1 MANVGYVA
9 LLLALVLS
17 IYAAIAALVGA
28 RRQMPASVMSA
39 RNAALA
45 VTGLLTLAVIILE
58 YLLISNDFRT
68 LYVAEVT
75 NRAMPIF
82 FKMTALWGSQAGS
95 LLFWSWLMSLF
106 SGAVLLRKWG
116 NMRTLM
122 PYVIVVTQITLAF
135 FIGLISGVWTLLAG
149 PLGALGTVLP
159 ARLGGPGLIS
169 TAELLADM
177 VTINPFHQ
185 LGFTPADG
193 NGLNPLLRHWGMII
207 HPPMLYLGFVG
218 FVIPYAFAIAAL
230 ATRQTGDLWIRTTR
244 RWTLVAWLFL
254 SMGLLLGAWWAYG
267 VLGWGGYWAWDPV
280 ENAALMPW
288 LTGTAFLH
296 SVMIQEKRGM
306 FKVWNMVLII
316 LTYSLVIFGTF
327 LTRSGVISSVHTFAQ
342 SGIGPLFL
350 GFIGIMFIASVV
362 LLFDRL
368 DCLKSENELDSMLS
382 REAIFLLQNLL
393 FLSIF
398 FVTFWGT
405 IFPVVSELVAGQK
418 SIVGPPFFNQV
429 NGPLFA
435 ALVVLMGV
443 APLMPWRRASRRKLA
458 RMLLWPTVAGLAVT
472 AILFALGIRKF
483 AILPGTEARV
493 LPVSLFYG
501 IATFTAVIT
510 LLEFW
515 RGTRARHRSTGE
527 SYPRALGSLFSR
539 NRRRYGGYLIHIGVI
554 MMALGVI
561 GSQFFQVETQRNLA
575 VGESLTITSPLTGEF
590 SLTYKGLESLSAP
603 EDVNRTGATLAI
615 SRDGREIGELNPTH
629 DFFIPQQQP
638 MTIPAMRYSL
648 IEDLYVIVA
657 GWEDGGATAT
667 FKAYVNPLINWLWI
681 GGLVFIL
688 GTAVAAWPDPA
699 EDRRHALAGAPRRVV
714 PA

>member
-17 IYAAIAALVGA
+17 LYAAVAALVGA
-28 RRQMPASVMSA
+28 RRRVPELVMSA

-45 VTGLLTLAVIILE
+45 VTGLLTLAVVTLE
-58 YLLISNDFRT
+58 YLLISGDFRT

-75 NRAMPIF
+75 NRAMPLF

-116 NMRTLM
+116 KMRTLM
-122 PYVIVVTQITLAF
+122 PYVIVVTQFTLAF
-135 FIGLISGVWTLLAG
+135 FVSLIAGIWTLLEA
-149 PLGALGTVLP
+149 PLATLGFANGA
-159 ARLGGPGLIS
+159 A
-169 TAELLADM
+169 LLADM
-177 VTINPFHQ
+177 ITINPFHQ

-207 HPPMLYLGFVG
+207 HPPMLYLGFVS

-230 ATRQTGDLWIRTTR
+230 ATRQTGDLWIRATR
-244 RWTLVAWLFL
+244 RWTLIAWLFL
-254 SMGLLLGAWWAYG
+254 SLGLLLGAWWAYG

-288 LTGTAFLH
+288 LVGTAFLH

-350 GFIGIMFIASVV
+350 GFIGVMFIASVV
-362 LLFDRL
+362 LLFERL
-368 DCLKSENELDSMLS
+368 DSLKSENELDSMFS

-393 FLSIF
+393 FLAIL

-405 IFPVVSELVAGQK
+405 IFPVVSELVARQK
-418 SIVGPPFFNQV
+418 AIVGPPFFNQV

-435 ALVVLMGV
+435 SLVVLMGI
-443 APLMPWRRASRRKLA
+443 APLMPWRRASRQKLA
-458 RMLLWPTVAGLAVT
+458 RMLLWPTVVGLAVT
-472 AILFALGIRKF
+472 VVLFAIGVRNIAVF
-483 AILPGTEARV
+483 PGTQVRV

-501 IATFTAVIT
+501 IAAFAAVIT

-515 RGTRARHRSTGE
+515 RGMRARHRSTGA
-527 SYPRALGSLFSR
+527 SYPRALWTLFGR

-554 MMALGVI
+554 MMAVGVI
-561 GSQFFQVETQRNLA
+561 GTQFFQVETQRNLS
-575 VGESLTITSPLTGEF
+575 VGEFLTITSPLTGEYR
-590 SLTYKGLESLSAP
+590 LTYEGLQSLPAP
-603 EDVNRTGATLAI
+603 DDVSRMGATLAVNR
-615 SRDGREIGELNPTH
+615 SGREIGELHPTH

-638 MTIPAMRYSL
+638 MTIPAMRYSP

-667 FKAYVNPLINWLWI
+667 FKAYVNPLVNWLWI
-681 GGLVFIL
+681 GGFVFII

-699 EDRRHALAGAPRRVV
+699 EDRRLALASTSGRVV

>member
-9 LLLALVLS
+9 LLLALILAL
-17 IYAAIAALVGA
+17 YAAVAAWVGA
-28 RRQMPASVMSA
+28 RRRTPELVMSA

-45 VTGLLTLAVIILE
+45 VVVLLTLAVVVLE
-58 YLLISNDFRT
+58 YLLVKGDFRT

-75 NRAMPIF
+75 NRAMPVF

-106 SGAVLLRKWG
+106 GAAVLLRKWG
-116 NMRTLM
+116 KMRTLM
-122 PYVIVVTQITLAF
+122 PYVISVVQVTLVF
-135 FIGLISGVWTLLAG
+135 FISLVAGLWALLAV
-149 PLGALGTVLP
+149 PLEGVGLTGA
-159 ARLGGPGLIS
+159 AQ
-169 TAELLADM
+169 LLADM
-177 VTINPFHQ
+177 VNINPFHQ

-207 HPPMLYLGFVG
+207 HPPMLYLGFVS
-218 FVIPYAFAIAAL
+218 FVIPYAFAIGAL
-230 ATRQTGDLWIRTTR
+230 VTRQTGDLWIRTTR

-306 FKVWNMVLII
+306 FKVWNMVLIMM
-316 LTYSLVIFGTF
+316 TYCLVIFGTF
-327 LTRSGVISSVHTFAQ
+327 LTRSVVISSVHTFAQ

-350 GFIGIMFIASVV
+350 AFISGAFIFSVV
-362 LLFDRL
+362 LLFERL
-368 DCLKSENELDSMLS
+368 DSLKGENQLDSMLS
-382 REAIFLLQNLL
+382 RESIFLLQNLL
-393 FLSIF
+393 FLAIL

-418 SIVGPPFFNQV
+418 AIVGPPFFNQV

-443 APLMPWRRASRRKLA
+443 APLMPWRRASRQRLA
-458 RMLLWPTVAGLAVT
+458 RLILWPVIVGLVVT
-472 AILFALGIRKF
+472 IGLFALGVRDL
-483 AILPGTEARV
+483 AIVPGTELHV
-493 LPVSLFYG
+493 LPVTLFYG
-501 IATFTAVIT
+501 FAAFTATVT

-515 RGTRARHRSTGE
+515 RGMGARHRSAGE
-527 SYPRALGSLFSR
+527 GYGRALWTLLGR
-539 NRRRYGGYLIHIGVI
+539 NRRRYGGYLIHLGVL
-554 MMALGVI
+554 MMALGVV
-561 GSQFFQVETQRNLA
+561 GTNFFQSETQRNLG
-575 VGESLTITSPLTGEF
+575 VGESFTISSPLTGDYV
-590 SLTYKGLESLSAP
+590 LTYEGLRSLPAP
-603 EDVNRTGATLAI
+603 DDVRRTGATLSV
-615 SRDGREIGELNPTH
+615 SRGGRELGELHPTH

-648 IEDLYVIVA
+648 IEDVYVIVA

-667 FKAYVNPLINWLWI
+667 FKAYVNPLVNWLWL
-681 GGLVFIL
+681 GGLVFVL
-688 GTAVAAWPDPA
+688 GTLVAAWPDPA
-699 EDRRHALAGAPRRVV
+699 EDRRLSLASTARGAL
-714 PA
+714 PAS

>member
-1 MANVGYVA
+1 MANVGYGA
-9 LLLALVLS
+9 LLLALVLAL
-17 IYAAIAALVGA
+17 YAAVVALVGA
-28 RRQMPASVMSA
+28 RRRAPELVMSA
-39 RNAALA
+39 RNAALT
-45 VTGLLTLAVIILE
+45 VTGLLTLAVVVLE
-58 YLLISNDFRT
+58 YLLISSDFRT

-75 NRAMPIF
+75 NRAMPLF

-95 LLFWSWLMSLF
+95 LLFWSWLMSIF

-116 NMRTLM
+116 KMRTLM
-122 PYVIVVTQITLAF
+122 PYVIAVTQITLVF
-135 FIGLISGVWTLLAG
+135 FISLVSGVWTLLAA
-149 PLGALGTVLP
+149 PLGALGLTGS
-159 ARLGGPGLIS
+159 AQ
-169 TAELLADM
+169 LLADM
-177 VTINPFHQ
+177 VNINPFHQ

-207 HPPMLYLGFVG
+207 HPPMLYLGFVS

-316 LTYSLVIFGTF
+316 MTYSLVIFGTF

-350 GFIGIMFIASVV
+350 AFIGAMFISSVL

-368 DCLKSENELDSMLS
+368 DTLKSENELDSMFS

-393 FLSIF
+393 FLAIF

-405 IFPVVSELVAGQK
+405 IFPVVSELVAKQK
-418 SIVGPPFFNQV
+418 AIVGPPFFNQV
-429 NGPLFA
+429 NGPLLA
-435 ALVVLMGV
+435 ALVVLMGI
-443 APLMPWRRASRRKLA
+443 APLMPWRRASRQKLA
-458 RMLLWPTVAGLAVT
+458 RLLLWPVVVGLVVAGG
-472 AILFALGIRKF
+472 LFALGLRDL
-483 AILPGTEARV
+483 AIFPGTEARV

-501 IATFTAVIT
+501 IAAFTAAVT

-515 RGTRARHRSTGE
+515 RGMRARHRSAGE
-527 SYPRALGSLFSR
+527 GYLSALRTLMGR
-539 NRRRYGGYLIHIGVI
+539 NRRRYGGYLIHFGVI

-561 GSQFFQVETQRNLA
+561 GTNFFQVETQRNLA
-575 VGESLTITSPLTGEF
+575 VGESFSITSPFTGEYT
-590 SLTYKGLESLSAP
+590 LTYKGLRTLPAP
-603 EDVNRTGATLAI
+603 GDVSRTGATLTV
-615 SRDGREIGELNPTH
+615 SRNGREIAVLHPTH

-638 MTIPAMRYSL
+638 MTIPSMRNSL

-657 GWEDGGATAT
+657 GWEEGGATAT
-667 FKAYVNPLINWLWI
+667 FKAFVNPLVNWLWL

-688 GTAVAAWPDPA
+688 GTAVAAWPDAA
-699 EDRRHALAGAPRRVV
+699 EDRRLALASAPRRAV

>member
-17 IYAAIAALVGA
+17 IYAAVAALVGA
-28 RRQMPASVMSA
+28 RRQAPELVMSA

-45 VTGLLTLAVIILE
+45 VTGLLTLAVVILE
-58 YLLISNDFRT
+58 VLLISGDFRT
-68 LYVAEVT
+68 LYVAEVS
-75 NRAMPIF
+75 NRAMPVF

-116 NMRTLM
+116 KMRTLM
-122 PYVIVVTQITLAF
+122 PYVVVVTQITLAF
-135 FIGLISGVWTLLAG
+135 FVALISGFWTLLAG
-149 PLGALGTVLP
+149 PLGALGATG
-159 ARLGGPGLIS
+159 A
-169 TAELLADM
+169 AELLGDM

-207 HPPMLYLGFVG
+207 HPPMLYLGFVS
-218 FVIPYAFAIAAL
+218 FVIPYAFAIGAL
-230 ATRQTGDLWIRTTR
+230 ATRQTGDLWIRATR

-288 LTGTAFLH
+288 LAGTAFLH

-306 FKVWNMVLII
+306 FKVWNMVLIM

-350 GFIGIMFIASVV
+350 GFIGIMFISSVV
-362 LLFDRL
+362 LLFERL
-368 DCLKSENELDSMLS
+368 DSLKSENELDSMFS

-393 FLSIF
+393 FLAIL

-418 SIVGPPFFNQV
+418 AIVGPPFFNQV

-443 APLMPWRRASRRKLA
+443 APLMPWRRASRQKLG
-458 RMLLWPTVAGLAVT
+458 RMLLWPVVVGLAVT
-472 AILFALGIRKF
+472 VLLFALGVRDI
-483 AILPGTEARV
+483 AILPGTEVRV

-501 IATFTAVIT
+501 IAAFTAFIT
-510 LLEFW
+510 LSEFW
-515 RGTRARHRSTGE
+515 RATRARHRSTGE
-527 SYPRALGSLFSR
+527 GYVRALWTLVGR

-554 MMALGVI
+554 MIALGVI
-561 GSQFFQVETQRNLA
+561 GTQFFQVETQRNLA
-575 VGESLTITSPLTGEF
+575 VGESLTITSPLTGEY
-590 SLTYKGLESLSAP
+590 SLTYQGLNSLPAP
-603 EDVNRTGATLAI
+603 EDVNRTGATLAV
-615 SRDGREIGELNPTH
+615 SRGGREIGELHPTH

-638 MTIPAMRYSL
+638 MTIPAIRYSL
-648 IEDLYVIVA
+648 IEDVYVIVA

-667 FKAYVNPLINWLWI
+667 FKAYVNPLVNWLWI
-681 GGLVFIL
+681 GGFVFIL
-688 GTAVAAWPDPA
+688 GTAIAAWPDPA
-699 EDRRHALAGAPRRVV
+699 EDRRLALASAPGRVA

>member
-1 MANVGYVA
+1 MANIGYVA
-9 LLLALVLS
+9 LLLALVLAL
-17 IYAAIAALVGA
+17 YATVAALVGA
-28 RRQMPASVMSA
+28 RRRMPELVMSA
-39 RNAALA
+39 RNAALT
-45 VTGLLTLAVIILE
+45 VTGLLTLSVVILE
-58 YLLISNDFRT
+58 YLLILGDFRT
-68 LYVAEVT
+68 LYVAEVS
-75 NRAMPIF
+75 NRAMPVF

-106 SGAVLLRKWG
+106 GGAVLLRKWG
-116 NMRTLM
+116 KMRTLM
-122 PYVIVVTQITLAF
+122 PYVIAVTQITLFF
-135 FIGLISGVWTLLAG
+135 FISLISGIWTLLAV
-149 PLGALGTVLP
+149 PLEALGLTSG
-159 ARLGGPGLIS
+159 AQ
-169 TAELLADM
+169 LLADM
-177 VTINPFHQ
+177 VNINPFHQ

-207 HPPMLYLGFVG
+207 HPPMLYLGFVS

-230 ATRQTGDLWIRTTR
+230 VTRQTGDLWIRATR

-254 SMGLLLGAWWAYG
+254 SMGLLLGGWWAYG

-306 FKVWNMVLII
+306 FKVWNMALII
-316 LTYSLVIFGTF
+316 MTYSLVIFGTF

-350 GFIGIMFIASVV
+350 IFIGLMFIYSVI
-362 LLFDRL
+362 LLFERL
-368 DCLKSENELDSMLS
+368 DSLKSENELDSLLS
-382 REAIFLLQNLL
+382 RESIFLLQNLL
-393 FLSIF
+393 FLAVF

-405 IFPVVSELVAGQK
+405 IFPVVSELVARQK
-418 SIVGPPFFNQV
+418 AIVGPPFFNQV
-429 NGPLFA
+429 NGPLLA
-435 ALVVLMGV
+435 ALVVLMGI
-443 APLMPWRRASRRKLA
+443 APLMPWRRASVQKLV
-458 RMLLWPTVAGLAVT
+458 RLLLWPVVVGLGVT
-472 AILFALGIRKF
+472 AALFALGLRNF
-483 AILPGTEARV
+483 AILPGTQLRV

-501 IATFTAVIT
+501 FAAFTAVVT
-510 LLEFW
+510 LLEYW

-527 SYPRALGSLFSR
+527 GYLRALWTLLGR

-561 GSQFFQVETQRNLA
+561 GTNFFQSETQRNLA
-575 VGESLTITSPLTGEF
+575 VGESFTITSTLTGDYT
-590 SLTYKGLESLSAP
+590 LTYEGLRSLPAP
-603 EDVNRTGATLAI
+603 DDVSRTGATLSV
-615 SRDGREIGELNPTH
+615 SRNGRNIGELHPTH
-629 DFFIPQQQP
+629 DFFIPQEQP

-667 FKAYVNPLINWLWI
+667 FKAFVNPLVNWLWI
-681 GGLVFIL
+681 GGFIFIL

-699 EDRRHALAGAPRRVV
+699 EDRRLALASAPRRTV

>member
-1 MANVGYVA
+1 MANLGYVA

-17 IYAAIAALVGA
+17 VYAVIAALVGA
-28 RRQMPASVMSA
+28 RRRASELVRSA
-39 RNAALA
+39 RNAAMA
-45 VTGLLTLAVIILE
+45 VTALLTLAVVVLE
-58 YLLISNDFRT
+58 YLLISGDFRT

-75 NRAMPIF
+75 NRAMPVF

-116 NMRTLM
+116 KMRTLM

-135 FIGLISGVWTLLAG
+135 FISLISGVWTLLAG
-149 PLGALGTVLP
+149 PLGALGLTG
-159 ARLGGPGLIS
+159 AS
-169 TAELLADM
+169 ELLADM

-207 HPPMLYLGFVG
+207 HPPMLYLGFVS
-218 FVIPYAFAIAAL
+218 FVIPFAFAIAAL
-230 ATRQTGDLWIRTTR
+230 ATRQTGDLWIRATR
-244 RWTLVAWLFL
+244 RWSLVAWLFL

-306 FKVWNMVLII
+306 FKVWNMVLI
-316 LTYSLVIFGTF
+316 LMTYSLVIFGTF

-350 GFIGIMFIASVV
+350 SFIGAMFISSVV
-362 LLFDRL
+362 LLFERL
-368 DCLKSENELDSMLS
+368 DSLKSDNELDSMLS

-393 FLSIF
+393 FLAIF

-418 SIVGPPFFNQV
+418 AIVGPPFFNQV

-443 APLMPWRRASRRKLA
+443 APLMPWRRASRQKLG
-458 RMLLWPTVAGLAVT
+458 RMLLWPAIAGVLVT
-472 AILFALGIRKF
+472 GVLFAVGVRDF
-483 AILPGTEARV
+483 AIFPGTEARV

-501 IATFTAVIT
+501 MAAFAAVVT

-515 RGTRARHRSTGE
+515 RGMRARHRSTGE
-527 SYPRALGSLFSR
+527 GHVRALWTLFGR
-539 NRRRYGGYLIHIGVI
+539 NRRRYGGYLIHIGVL

-561 GSQFFQVETQRNLA
+561 GTQFFQVETQRNLA
-575 VGESLTITSPLTGEF
+575 VGESLTITSPLTGEY
-590 SLTYKGLESLSAP
+590 SLTYKGLQTLPAP
-603 EDVNRTGATLAI
+603 DDMNRTGATLAV
-615 SRDGREIGELNPTH
+615 SRGGRGLGELHPTH

-638 MTIPAMRYSL
+638 MTIPAMRISL
-648 IEDLYVIVA
+648 IEDVYVIVA
-657 GWEDGGATAT
+657 GWEDGGVTAT

-681 GGLVFIL
+681 GGLVFII

-699 EDRRHALAGAPRRVV
+699 EDRRLALAGAPRRVV

>member
-1 MANVGYVA
+1 MANVGYA
-9 LLLALVLS
+9 SLLLALVLAL
-17 IYAAIAALVGA
+17 YAAVAALVGA
-28 RRQMPASVMSA
+28 RRRLSELVMSA

-45 VTGLLTLAVIILE
+45 VTGLLTLAVVVLE
-58 YLLISNDFRT
+58 YLLVNGDFRT
-68 LYVAEVT
+68 QYVAEVS
-75 NRAMPIF
+75 NRAMPFF
-82 FKMTALWGSQAGS
+82 FKLTALWGSQAGS

-116 NMRTLM
+116 KMRTLM

-135 FIGLISGVWTLLAG
+135 FVSLISGVWALLAG
-149 PLGALGTVLP
+149 PLDGLGLK
-159 ARLGGPGLIS
+159 AG
-169 TAELLADM
+169 AELLADM
-177 VTINPFHQ
+177 VAINPFHQ

-207 HPPMLYLGFVG
+207 HPPMLYLGFVS

-230 ATRQTGDLWIRTTR
+230 VTRQTGDLWIRATR

-306 FKVWNMVLII
+306 FKVWNMVMIM

-350 GFIGIMFIASVV
+350 GFIGVTFVSSAV
-362 LLFDRL
+362 LLFERL
-368 DCLKSENELDSMLS
+368 DSLKSENELDSMLS
-382 REAIFLLQNLL
+382 RESIFLLQNLL
-393 FLSIF
+393 FLAVL

-405 IFPVVSELVAGQK
+405 IFPVVSELVARQK
-418 SIVGPPFFNQV
+418 AIVGPPFFNQV
-429 NGPLFA
+429 NGPLLA
-435 ALVVLMGV
+435 AIVVLMGV
-443 APLMPWRRASRRKLA
+443 APLMPWRRASRQRLA
-458 RMLLWPTVAGLAVT
+458 RLLAWPVAIGLVVT
-472 AILFALGIRKF
+472 AGLFALGVRSF
-483 AILPGTEARV
+483 AIFPGTQAYV

-501 IATFTAVIT
+501 FVAFTTVVT

-515 RGTRARHRSTGE
+515 RAMRARHRNTGE
-527 SYPRALGSLFSR
+527 GYLRALWTLLGR
-539 NRRRYGGYLIHIGVI
+539 NRRRYGGYLVHLGVIMLAIGVI
-554 MMALGVI
+554 GT
-561 GSQFFQVETQRNLA
+561 QFFQVETQRNLA
-575 VGESLTITSPLTGEF
+575 VGESLTITSPFTGEY
-590 SLTYKGLESLSAP
+590 SLTYKGLESLPAP
-603 EDVNRTGATLAI
+603 DDLMRTGATLAV
-615 SRDGREIGELNPTH
+615 SHGERVIGDLRPTH
-629 DFFIPQQQP
+629 DLFVPQQQP
-638 MTIPAMRYSL
+638 MTIPATRYSL

-667 FKAYVNPLINWLWI
+667 FKAYVNPLVNWLWI

-699 EDRRHALAGAPRRVV
+699 EDRRLARAGVPGRTV

>member
-9 LLLALVLS
+9 LLLALILAL
-17 IYAAIAALVGA
+17 YATVAALAGA
-28 RRQMPASVMSA
+28 RRRVPELIFSA
-39 RNAALA
+39 RNAALT
-45 VTGLLTLAVIILE
+45 VTGLLTLAVVVLE
-58 YLLISNDFRT
+58 YLLIRGDFRT
-68 LYVAEVT
+68 LYVAEVS
-75 NRAMPIF
+75 NRAMPVF

-116 NMRTLM
+116 KMRTLM
-122 PYVIVVTQITLAF
+122 PYVIAVTQVTLVF
-135 FIGLISGVWTLLAG
+135 FISLISGVWALLAV
-149 PLGALGTVLP
+149 PLEALGL
-159 ARLGGPGLIS
+159 ANG
-169 TAELLADM
+169 AQLLADM
-177 VTINPFHQ
+177 VNINPFHQ

-207 HPPMLYLGFVG
+207 HPPMLYLGFVS
-218 FVIPYAFAIAAL
+218 FVIPFAFAVAAL
-230 ATRQTGDLWIRTTR
+230 VTRQTGDLWIRATR
-244 RWTLVAWLFL
+244 RWSLVAWLFL
-254 SMGLLLGAWWAYG
+254 SLGLLLGAWWAYG

-316 LTYSLVIFGTF
+316 MTYSLVIFGTF

-350 GFIGIMFIASVV
+350 LFIGLMFLGSVI
-362 LLFDRL
+362 LLFERL
-368 DCLKSENELDSMLS
+368 DALKSENELDSMLS
-382 REAIFLLQNLL
+382 RESIFLLQNLL
-393 FLSIF
+393 FLAIF

-405 IFPVVSELVAGQK
+405 IFPVVSELAAKQK
-418 SIVGPPFFNQV
+418 AIVGPPFFNQV

-435 ALVVLMGV
+435 ALVVLMGI
-443 APLMPWRRASRRKLA
+443 APLMPWRRASRSKLA
-458 RMLLWPTVAGLAVT
+458 RLLLWPVIVGLAV
-472 AILFALGIRKF
+472 AVVLFALGLRGF
-483 AILPGTEARV
+483 AILPGTQIRV
-493 LPVSLFYG
+493 LPVSLLYG
-501 IATFTAVIT
+501 FVAFTAAVT
-510 LLEFW
+510 VLEYW
-515 RGTRARHRSTGE
+515 RGMRARHRSTGE
-527 SYPRALGSLFSR
+527 GYLHALWTLFGR
-539 NRRRYGGYLIHIGVI
+539 NRRRYGGYLIHSGVI

-561 GSQFFQVETQRNLA
+561 GTNFFQSETQRNLA
-575 VGESLTITSPLTGEF
+575 VGESFTINSSFSGEYT
-590 SLTYKGLESLSAP
+590 LTYEGLRTLPAP
-603 EDVNRTGATLAI
+603 DDVSRTGATLTV
-615 SRDGREIGELNPTH
+615 SRDGRRIGELHPTH

-657 GWEDGGATAT
+657 GWEDGGTTAT
-667 FKAYVNPLINWLWI
+667 FKAFVNPLVNWLWI

-699 EDRRHALAGAPRRVV
+699 EDRRLALTSSPRRAV

>member
-9 LLLALVLS
+9 LLLALVLAL
-17 IYAAIAALVGA
+17 YATVAALVGA
-28 RRQMPASVMSA
+28 RRKVPELVMSA
-39 RNAALA
+39 RNAALT
-45 VTGLLTLAVIILE
+45 VTGLLTLAVAVLE
-58 YLLISNDFRT
+58 YLLISGDFRT

-75 NRAMPIF
+75 NRAMPLF

-106 SGAVLLRKWG
+106 GGAVLLRKWG
-116 NMRTLM
+116 KMRSLM
-122 PYVIVVTQITLAF
+122 SYVIAVTQITLVF
-135 FIGLISGVWTLLAG
+135 FVSLISGVWTLLAT
-149 PLGALGTVLP
+149 PLDALGLTG
-159 ARLGGPGLIS
+159 A
-169 TAELLADM
+169 AQLLADM
-177 VTINPFHQ
+177 VQINPFHQ

-207 HPPMLYLGFVG
+207 HPPMLYLGFVS

-230 ATRQTGDLWIRTTR
+230 VTRQTGDLWIRATR

-306 FKVWNMVLII
+306 FKVWNMVLIVM
-316 LTYSLVIFGTF
+316 TYSLVIFGTF

-350 GFIGIMFIASVV
+350 VFIGAMFLSSVI
-362 LLFDRL
+362 LLFERL
-368 DCLKSENELDSMLS
+368 DDLKSENELDSMFA
-382 REAIFLLQNLL
+382 RESIFLLQNLL
-393 FLSIF
+393 FLAIF

-418 SIVGPPFFNQV
+418 AIVGPPFFNQV
-429 NGPLFA
+429 NGPLLA
-435 ALVVLMGV
+435 AVVVLMGI
-443 APLMPWRRASRRKLA
+443 APLMPWRRASWQKLV
-458 RMLLWPTVAGLAVT
+458 RLLVWPTVVGLVVT
-472 AILFALGIRKF
+472 VALFALGLRDF
-483 AILPGTEARV
+483 AVFPGTQAHV

-501 IATFTAVIT
+501 FAAFTAAVT

-515 RGTRARHRSTGE
+515 RGMHARHRSTGE
-527 SYPRALGSLFSR
+527 GYARALWTLFGR
-539 NRRRYGGYLIHIGVI
+539 NRRRYGGYLIHLGVI

-561 GSQFFQVETQRNLA
+561 GTNFFQIETQRNLA
-575 VGESLTITSPLTGEF
+575 VGESFTITSPLTGEY
-590 SLTYKGLESLSAP
+590 SLVYDGLKSLPAP
-603 EDVNRTGATLAI
+603 DDVSRTGATLTV
-615 SRDGREIGELNPTH
+615 SRDGREIGELHPTH
-629 DFFIPQQQP
+629 DFFVPQQQP

-667 FKAYVNPLINWLWI
+667 FKAFVNPLVNWLWI
-681 GGLVFIL
+681 GGFVFIL
-688 GTAVAAWPDPA
+688 GTSVAAWPDPA
-699 EDRRHALAGAPRRVV
+699 EDRRLALASSPRRAV

>member
-1 MANVGYVA
+1 MANVGYAA
-9 LLLALVLS
+9 LLLALVLAL
-17 IYAAIAALVGA
+17 YAAVAALVGG
-28 RRQMPASVMSA
+28 RRRLPELVMSA

-45 VTGLLTLAVIILE
+45 VTALLTLAVAILE
-58 YLLISNDFRT
+58 YLLVVGDFRT
-68 LYVAEVT
+68 LYVAEAT
-75 NRAMPIF
+75 NRAMPLF

-106 SGAVLLRKWG
+106 GAAVLLRKWG
-116 NMRTLM
+116 KMRTLM
-122 PYVIVVTQITLAF
+122 PYVIAVTQITLVF
-135 FIGLISGVWTLLAG
+135 FISLISGVWVLLAG
-149 PLGALGTVLP
+149 PFEAVGLTGA
-159 ARLGGPGLIS
+159 AQ
-169 TAELLADM
+169 LLADM
-177 VTINPFHQ
+177 VNVNPFHQ

-207 HPPMLYLGFVG
+207 HPPMLYLGFVS

-230 ATRQTGDLWIRTTR
+230 VTRQTGDLWIRTTR

-306 FKVWNMVLII
+306 FKVWNMVLIMM
-316 LTYSLVIFGTF
+316 TYSLVIFGTF

-350 GFIGIMFIASVV
+350 GFIGVMFVGSVL

-368 DCLKSENELDSMLS
+368 DSLRSENELDAMLS
-382 REAIFLLQNLL
+382 REAFFLLNNLL
-393 FLSIF
+393 FLAIF

-405 IFPVVSELVAGQK
+405 IFPVVSELVAKQK
-418 SIVGPPFFNQV
+418 AIVGPPFFNQV

-435 ALVVLMGV
+435 VLVVLMGI
-443 APLMPWRRASRRKLA
+443 APLMPWRRASQKKLA
-458 RMLLWPTVAGLAVT
+458 RLLLWPTVVGVGVT
-472 AILFALGIRKF
+472 AGLFALGLRKF
-483 AILPGTEARV
+483 AIFPGTEARV

-501 IATFTAVIT
+501 IAAFTATVT

-515 RGTRARHRSTGE
+515 RGTRARHRSAGE
-527 SYPRALGSLFSR
+527 SYPRAFWTLLGR
-539 NRRRYGGYLIHIGVI
+539 NRRRYGGYLIHLGVI

-561 GSQFFQVETQRNLA
+561 GTQFFQVETQRNLA
-575 VGESLTITSPLTGEF
+575 VGESFTIASPFTGEYT
-590 SLTYKGLESLSAP
+590 LTYDGLESLSAP
-603 EDVNRTGATLAI
+603 DDVSRVGATLTV
-615 SRDGREIGELNPTH
+615 SRNGRKIGELHPTH

-657 GWEDGGATAT
+657 GWENNGATAT
-667 FKAYVNPLINWLWI
+667 FKAYVNPLVNWLWL
-681 GGLVFIL
+681 GGFVFIL

-699 EDRRHALAGAPRRVV
+699 EDRRLALAGAPRRAV
-714 PA
+714 PAS

>member
-1 MANVGYVA
+1 MANIGYVA
-9 LLLALVLS
+9 LLLALVLAL
-17 IYAAIAALVGA
+17 YAAVAALVGA
-28 RRQMPASVMSA
+28 QRRVPELVMSA
-39 RNAALA
+39 RNAALT
-45 VTGLLTLAVIILE
+45 VTGLLTLAVAILE
-58 YLLISNDFRT
+58 YLLIGGDFRT

-75 NRAMPIF
+75 NRAMPLF

-106 SGAVLLRKWG
+106 GGAVLLRKWG
-116 NMRTLM
+116 KMRTLM
-122 PYVIVVTQITLAF
+122 PYVIAVTQVTLAF
-135 FIGLISGVWTLLAG
+135 FIGLISGVWTLLAM
-149 PLGALGTVLP
+149 PLDALGLI
-159 ARLGGPGLIS
+159 GG
-169 TAELLADM
+169 AQLLADM
-177 VTINPFHQ
+177 VSINPFHQ

-207 HPPMLYLGFVG
+207 HPPMLYLGFVS

-230 ATRQTGDLWIRTTR
+230 ATRQTGDLWIRATR

-306 FKVWNMVLII
+306 FKVWNMVLIMM
-316 LTYSLVIFGTF
+316 TYSLVIFGTF

-350 GFIGIMFIASVV
+350 IFIGGMFVSSVV
-362 LLFDRL
+362 LLFERL
-368 DCLKSENELDSMLS
+368 DSLRSDNELDSILS
-382 REAIFLLQNLL
+382 RESIFLLQNVL
-393 FLSIF
+393 FLAIF

-405 IFPVVSELVAGQK
+405 IFPVVSELVAKQK
-418 SIVGPPFFNQV
+418 AIVGPPFFNQV
-429 NGPLFA
+429 NGPLLA

-443 APLMPWRRASRRKLA
+443 APLMPWRRASRQKLV
-458 RMLLWPTVAGLAVT
+458 RLLLWPVVVGLAVT
-472 AILFALGIRKF
+472 VVLFALGVRDF
-483 AILPGTEARV
+483 AIFPGTQTHV

-501 IATFTAVIT
+501 FAAFAALVT

-515 RGTRARHRSTGE
+515 RGMRARHRSTGE
-527 SYPRALGSLFSR
+527 GYVRALWTLFGR
-539 NRRRYGGYLIHIGVI
+539 NRRRYGGYLIHLGVI

-561 GSQFFQVETQRNLA
+561 GTHFFQSETQRNLA
-575 VGESLTITSPLTGEF
+575 VGDSFTITSVFSGEYT
-590 SLTYKGLESLSAP
+590 LTYKGLRSLPAP
-603 EDVNRTGATLAI
+603 DDVSRTGATLTV
-615 SRDGREIGELNPTH
+615 SRGGREISELHPTH

-648 IEDLYVIVA
+648 LEDLYVIVA

-667 FKAYVNPLINWLWI
+667 FKAYVNPLVNWLWI

-699 EDRRHALAGAPRRVV
+699 EDRRLALAGAPRRAV
-714 PA
+714 AA

>member
-1 MANVGYVA
+1 MANVGYGA
-9 LLLALVLS
+9 LLLALVLAL
-17 IYAAIAALVGA
+17 YAAVVALVGA
-28 RRQMPASVMSA
+28 RRRAPELVMSA
-39 RNAALA
+39 RNAALT
-45 VTGLLTLAVIILE
+45 VTGLLTLAVVILE
-58 YLLISNDFRT
+58 YLLISSDFRT
-68 LYVAEVT
+68 MYVAEVT
-75 NRAMPIF
+75 NRAMPLF

-95 LLFWSWLMSLF
+95 LLFWSWLMSIF

-116 NMRTLM
+116 KMRTLM
-122 PYVIVVTQITLAF
+122 PYVIAVTQITLVF
-135 FIGLISGVWTLLAG
+135 FISLISGVWTLLAA
-149 PLGALGTVLP
+149 PLGALGLTGS
-159 ARLGGPGLIS
+159 AQ
-169 TAELLADM
+169 LLADM
-177 VTINPFHQ
+177 VNINPFHQ

-207 HPPMLYLGFVG
+207 HPPMLYLGFVS

-316 LTYSLVIFGTF
+316 MTYSLVIFGTF

-350 GFIGIMFIASVV
+350 AFIGAMFISSVL

-368 DCLKSENELDSMLS
+368 DTLKSENELDSMFS
-382 REAIFLLQNLL
+382 RESIFLLQNLF
-393 FLSIF
+393 FLAIF

-405 IFPVVSELVAGQK
+405 IFPVVSELVAKQK
-418 SIVGPPFFNQV
+418 AIVGPPFFNQV

-435 ALVVLMGV
+435 ALVVLMGI
-443 APLMPWRRASRRKLA
+443 APLMPWRRASRQKLA
-458 RMLLWPTVAGLAVT
+458 RLLLWPAVVGVIVT
-472 AILFALGIRKF
+472 GGLFALGLRDL
-483 AILPGTEARV
+483 AIFPGTEARV

-501 IATFTAVIT
+501 IAAFTAAVT

-515 RGTRARHRSTGE
+515 RGMRARHRSAGE
-527 SYPRALGSLFSR
+527 GYLFALRTLMGR
-539 NRRRYGGYLIHIGVI
+539 NRRRYGGYLIHFGVI

-561 GSQFFQVETQRNLA
+561 GTNFFQVETQRNLA
-575 VGESLTITSPLTGEF
+575 VGESFSITSPFTGEYT
-590 SLTYKGLESLSAP
+590 LTYQGLRTLPAP
-603 EDVNRTGATLAI
+603 EDVSRTGATLSV
-615 SRDGREIGELNPTH
+615 SRNGREIGVLHPTH

-638 MTIPAMRYSL
+638 MTIPSMRNSL
-648 IEDLYVIVA
+648 VEDLYVIVA

-667 FKAYVNPLINWLWI
+667 FKAYVNPLVNWLWL
-681 GGLVFIL
+681 GGLVFVL

-699 EDRRHALAGAPRRVV
+699 EDRRLALAGAPRRAI

>member
-1 MANVGYVA
+1 MANLGYVA

-17 IYAAIAALVGA
+17 VYAAVAALVGV
-28 RRQMPASVMSA
+28 RRRVPELVTSA

-45 VTGLLTLAVIILE
+45 VTGLLTLATIILE
-58 YLLISNDFRT
+58 YLLVSGDFRT

-75 NRAMPIF
+75 NRAMPLF

-106 SGAVLLRKWG
+106 SGAVMLRKWG
-116 NMRTLM
+116 KMRTLM
-122 PYVIVVTQITLAF
+122 PYVVMVTQITLAF
-135 FIGLISGVWTLLAG
+135 FVSLISGVWALLEA
-149 PLGALGTVLP
+149 PLGALGLSG
-159 ARLGGPGLIS
+159 AS
-169 TAELLADM
+169 ELLADM
-177 VTINPFHQ
+177 VTINPFYQ
-185 LGFTPADG
+185 LGFMPADG

-207 HPPMLYLGFVG
+207 HPPMLYLGFVS
-218 FVIPYAFAIAAL
+218 FVIPYAFAIGAL

-244 RWTLVAWLFL
+244 RWTLIAWLFL

-306 FKVWNMVLII
+306 FKVWNMVLIM

-327 LTRSGVISSVHTFAQ
+327 LTRSGVISSVHTFTQ

-350 GFIGIMFIASVV
+350 SFIGAMFILSVV

-368 DCLKSENELDSMLS
+368 DSLQSDNELDSMFS

-393 FLSIF
+393 FLAIL

-418 SIVGPPFFNQV
+418 AIVGPPFFNQV

-435 ALVVLMGV
+435 ALVVLMGI
-443 APLMPWRRASRRKLA
+443 APLMPWRRASRQKLA
-458 RMLLWPTVAGLAVT
+458 RMLLWPVVVGLGVTVA
-472 AILFALGIRKF
+472 LFALGLRTI
-483 AILPGTEARV
+483 AIFPGTEVRV
-493 LPVSLFYG
+493 VPVSLFYG
-501 IATFTAVIT
+501 IAAFAAVIT

-515 RGTRARHRSTGE
+515 RGMRARHRGTAE
-527 SYPRALGSLFSR
+527 SYLRALWALFGR

-554 MMALGVI
+554 VIAVGVI
-561 GSQFFQVETQRNLA
+561 GTQFFQVETQRNLA
-575 VGESLTITSPLTGEF
+575 VGESLTITSPLAGEYT
-590 SLTYKGLESLSAP
+590 LTYKGLRSLPAP
-603 EDVNRTGATLAI
+603 EDVSRTGATLAV
-615 SRDGREIGELNPTH
+615 SRGGREIGELHPTH

-638 MTIPAMRYSL
+638 MTIPAMRHSL
-648 IEDLYVIVA
+648 IEDLYVVLA

-667 FKAYVNPLINWLWI
+667 FKAYVNPLVNWLWM
-681 GGLVFIL
+681 GGFIFVL

-699 EDRRHALAGAPRRVV
+699 EDRRLALAGAPRRAL

>member
-1 MANVGYVA
+1 MANVGYGA
-9 LLLALVLS
+9 LLLALVLAL
-17 IYAAIAALVGA
+17 YAAVVALVGA
-28 RRQMPASVMSA
+28 RRRAPELVMSA
-39 RNAALA
+39 RHAALT
-45 VTGLLTLAVIILE
+45 VTGLLTLAVAVLE
-58 YLLISNDFRT
+58 YLLISSDFRT

-75 NRAMPIF
+75 NRAMPLF

-116 NMRTLM
+116 KMRTLM
-122 PYVIVVTQITLAF
+122 PYVIAVTQITLVF
-135 FIGLISGVWTLLAG
+135 FISLVSGVWTLLAA
-149 PLGALGTVLP
+149 PLGALGFS
-159 ARLGGPGLIS
+159 GGAG
-169 TAELLADM
+169 LLADM
-177 VTINPFHQ
+177 VNINPFHQ

-207 HPPMLYLGFVG
+207 HPPMLYLGFVS

-254 SMGLLLGAWWAYG
+254 SMGLLLGAWWAYD

-316 LTYSLVIFGTF
+316 MTYSLVIFGTF

-350 GFIGIMFIASVV
+350 AFIGAMFISSVL

-368 DCLKSENELDSMLS
+368 DTLKSENELDSMFS
-382 REAIFLLQNLL
+382 RESIFLLQNLL
-393 FLSIF
+393 FLAIF

-405 IFPVVSELVAGQK
+405 IFPVVSELVAKQK
-418 SIVGPPFFNQV
+418 AIVGPPFFNQV
-429 NGPLFA
+429 NGPLLA
-435 ALVVLMGV
+435 ALVVLMGI
-443 APLMPWRRASRRKLA
+443 APLMPWRRASRQKLA
-458 RMLLWPTVAGLAVT
+458 RLLLWPVVVGLIVT
-472 AILFALGIRKF
+472 GGLFALGLRDL
-483 AILPGTEARV
+483 AIFPGTEARV

-501 IATFTAVIT
+501 IAAFTAAVT
-510 LLEFW
+510 LLEFG
-515 RGTRARHRSTGE
+515 RGMRARHRGAGE
-527 SYPRALGSLFSR
+527 GYLSALWALIGR
-539 NRRRYGGYLIHIGVI
+539 NRRRYGGYLIHFGVI

-561 GSQFFQVETQRNLA
+561 GTNFFQVETQHNLA
-575 VGESLTITSPLTGEF
+575 VGESFAITSPFSGEYT
-590 SLTYKGLESLSAP
+590 LTYQGLRTLPSPS
-603 EDVNRTGATLAI
+603 DVSRTGATLSV
-615 SRDGREIGELNPTH
+615 SRNGREIGVLHPTH

-638 MTIPAMRYSL
+638 MTIPSIRNSL

-657 GWEDGGATAT
+657 GWEEGGATAT
-667 FKAYVNPLINWLWI
+667 FKAYVNPLVNWLWL

-699 EDRRHALAGAPRRVV
+699 EDRRLALASAPRRAI

>member
-9 LLLALVLS
+9 LLLALVLAL
-17 IYAAIAALVGA
+17 YAAVAALVGA
-28 RRQMPASVMSA
+28 RRGVPELVKSA
-39 RNAALA
+39 RNAALT

-58 YLLISNDFRT
+58 YLLVSGDFRT
-68 LYVAEVT
+68 LYVAEVS
-75 NRAMPIF
+75 NRAMPAF

-106 SGAVLLRKWG
+106 AGAVLLRKWG

-122 PYVIVVTQITLAF
+122 PYVIVVTQVTLLF
-135 FIGLISGVWTLLAG
+135 FIGLISGVWTLLAT
-149 PLGALGTVLP
+149 PLGTLGLTS
-159 ARLGGPGLIS
+159 G
-169 TAELLADM
+169 AELLADM

-207 HPPMLYLGFVG
+207 HPPMLYLGFVS
-218 FVIPYAFAIAAL
+218 FVIPFAFAIAAL
-230 ATRQTGDLWIRTTR
+230 ATRQTGDLWIRATR

-288 LTGTAFLH
+288 LAGTAFLH

-350 GFIGIMFIASVV
+350 GFIGIMFISSVA

-368 DCLKSENELDSMLS
+368 DSLKSDNQLDSMFS

-393 FLSIF
+393 FLAIL

-405 IFPVVSELVAGQK
+405 IFPVVSELFAGQK
-418 SIVGPPFFNQV
+418 AIVGPPFFNQV

-435 ALVVLMGV
+435 ALVVLMGI
-443 APLMPWRRASRRKLA
+443 APLMPWRRASRQKLI
-458 RMLLWPTVAGLAVT
+458 RLLLWPTVVGLAVT
-472 AILFALGIRKF
+472 VVLFALGLRKV
-483 AILPGTEARV
+483 AIFPGTQARV

-501 IATFTAVIT
+501 IVAFTATVT

-515 RGTRARHRSTGE
+515 RGMRARHRSTGE
-527 SYPRALGSLFSR
+527 SYARALWTLFGR
-539 NRRRYGGYLIHIGVI
+539 NRRRYGGYLIHFGVI
-554 MMALGVI
+554 MMALGVV
-561 GSQFFQVETQRNLA
+561 GTQFFQTETQRNLA
-575 VGESLTITSPLTGEF
+575 VGETLTISSLLTGEYA
-590 SLTYKGLESLSAP
+590 LTYQGLRKLPAP
-603 EDVNRTGATLAI
+603 DDVSRSGATLTVV
-615 SRDGREIGELNPTH
+615 RGGREIGELHPTH

-638 MTIPAMRYSL
+638 MTIPAVRYSL
-648 IEDLYVIVA
+648 IEDVYVIVA

-681 GGLVFIL
+681 GGFVFIL

-699 EDRRHALAGAPRRVV
+699 EDRRLALASDSRRAV
-714 PA
+714 AA

>member
-17 IYAAIAALVGA
+17 LYAAVAALVGA
-28 RRQMPASVMSA
+28 RRRVPELVMSA

-45 VTGLLTLAVIILE
+45 VTGLLTLAVVVLE
-58 YLLISNDFRT
+58 YLLISGDFRT

-75 NRAMPIF
+75 NRAMPLF

-116 NMRTLM
+116 KMRTLM
-122 PYVIVVTQITLAF
+122 PYVIVVTQFTLAF
-135 FIGLISGVWTLLAG
+135 FVSLIAGIWTLLEA
-149 PLGALGTVLP
+149 PLATLGFANGA
-159 ARLGGPGLIS
+159 A
-169 TAELLADM
+169 LLADM
-177 VTINPFHQ
+177 ITINPFHQ

-207 HPPMLYLGFVG
+207 HPPMLYLGFVS

-230 ATRQTGDLWIRTTR
+230 ATRQTGDLWIRATR
-244 RWTLVAWLFL
+244 RWTLIAWLFL
-254 SMGLLLGAWWAYG
+254 SLGLLLGAWWAYG

-288 LTGTAFLH
+288 LVGTAFLH

-350 GFIGIMFIASVV
+350 GFIGVMFIASVV
-362 LLFDRL
+362 LLFERL
-368 DCLKSENELDSMLS
+368 DSLKSENELDSMFS

-393 FLSIF
+393 FLAIL

-405 IFPVVSELVAGQK
+405 IFPVVSELVARQK
-418 SIVGPPFFNQV
+418 AIVGPPFFNQV

-435 ALVVLMGV
+435 SLVVLMGI
-443 APLMPWRRASRRKLA
+443 APLMPWRRASRQKLA
-458 RMLLWPTVAGLAVT
+458 RMLLWPTVVGLAVT
-472 AILFALGIRKF
+472 VVLFAIGVRNIAVF
-483 AILPGTEARV
+483 PGTQVRV

-501 IATFTAVIT
+501 IAAFAAVIT

-515 RGTRARHRSTGE
+515 RGMRARHRSTGA
-527 SYPRALGSLFSR
+527 SYPRALWTLFGR

-554 MMALGVI
+554 MMAIGVI
-561 GSQFFQVETQRNLA
+561 GTQFFQVETQRNLA
-575 VGESLTITSPLTGEF
+575 VGEFLTITSPLTGEYR
-590 SLTYKGLESLSAP
+590 LTYGGLQSLPAP
-603 EDVNRTGATLAI
+603 DDVSRMGATLAV
-615 SRDGREIGELNPTH
+615 SRSGREIGELHPTH

-638 MTIPAMRYSL
+638 MTIPAMRYSP

-667 FKAYVNPLINWLWI
+667 FKAYVNPLVNWLWI
-681 GGLVFIL
+681 GGFVFII

-699 EDRRHALAGAPRRVV
+699 EDRRLALASTSGRVV

>member
-9 LLLALVLS
+9 LLLALILA
-17 IYAAIAALVGA
+17 IYAVVAGLVGA
-28 RRQMPASVMSA
+28 RRRAPELVMSA
-39 RNAALA
+39 RNAALS
-45 VTGLLTLAVIILE
+45 VTVLLTLTVAVLE
-58 YLLISNDFRT
+58 YLLISGDFRT
-68 LYVAEVT
+68 LYVATVS
-75 NRAMPIF
+75 NRAMPVF

-116 NMRTLM
+116 KMRTLM
-122 PYVIVVTQITLAF
+122 PYVVVVTQITLVF
-135 FIGLISGVWTLLAG
+135 FISLISGVWALLAT
-149 PLGALGTVLP
+149 PLEALGLT
-159 ARLGGPGLIS
+159 GG
-169 TAELLADM
+169 AQLLADM
-177 VTINPFHQ
+177 VNINPFHQ

-207 HPPMLYLGFVG
+207 HPPMLYLGFVS

-230 ATRQTGDLWIRTTR
+230 VTRQTGDLWIRATR
-244 RWTLVAWLFL
+244 RWALIAWLFL

-306 FKVWNMVLII
+306 FKVWNMVLIM

-350 GFIGIMFIASVV
+350 IFIGMAFVSSIV
-362 LLFDRL
+362 LLFERL
-368 DCLKSENELDSMLS
+368 DSLKSENQLDSMLS
-382 REAIFLLQNLL
+382 RESIFLLQNLL
-393 FLSIF
+393 FMAVF

-405 IFPVVSELVAGQK
+405 MFPVVSELVAKQK
-418 SIVGPPFFNQV
+418 AIVGPPFFNQV

-435 ALVVLMGV
+435 GLVVLMGI
-443 APLMPWRRASRRKLA
+443 APLMPWRRASQEKLA
-458 RMLLWPTVAGLAVT
+458 RLLLWPAVVGVLVTVV
-472 AILFALGIRKF
+472 LFALGVRDL
-483 AILPGTEARV
+483 AILPGTQARV

-501 IATFTAVIT
+501 FAAFAAAVT

-515 RGTRARHRSTGE
+515 RGMRARHRSTGE
-527 SYPRALGSLFSR
+527 SHVRALWALFGR
-539 NRRRYGGYLIHIGVI
+539 NRRRYGGYLIHLGVL

-561 GSQFFQVETQRNLA
+561 GTNFFQTETQRNLA
-575 VGESLTITSPLTGEF
+575 VGESFTIASPFTGEYT
-590 SLTYKGLESLSAP
+590 LTYAGLRSLPAP
-603 EDVNRTGATLAI
+603 DDVNRTGATLTV
-615 SRDGREIGELNPTH
+615 SQGGRQIGELHPTH
-629 DFFIPQQQP
+629 DFFVPQQQP
-638 MTIPAMRYSL
+638 MTIPAMRSSL
-648 IEDLYVIVA
+648 VEDLYVIVA

-667 FKAYVNPLINWLWI
+667 FKAHVNPLINWLWI

-688 GTAVAAWPDPA
+688 GTAVASWPDPG
-699 EDRRHALAGAPRRVV
+699 EDRRLALASVQRRTVQ
-714 PA
+714 A

>member
-28 RRQMPASVMSA
+28 RRQMPALVLSA

-45 VTGLLTLAVIILE
+45 VTGLLTLAVIVLE
-58 YLLISNDFRT
+58 YLLISGDFRS
-68 LYVAEVT
+68 LYVAEVS

-106 SGAVLLRKWG
+106 GGAVLLHKWG

-122 PYVIVVTQITLAF
+122 PYVIVVTQFTLAF
-135 FIGLISGVWTLLAG
+135 FVSLISGVWTLLAG
-149 PLGALGTVLP
+149 PLGSLGVT
-159 ARLGGPGLIS
+159 G

-177 VTINPFHQ
+177 ATINPFHQ

-244 RWTLVAWLFL
+244 RWTLIAWLFL

-288 LTGTAFLH
+288 LAGTAFLH
-296 SVMIQEKRGM
+296 SVMIQERRGM

-350 GFIGIMFIASVV
+350 GFISVMFTASVV

-393 FLSIF
+393 FLAIL

-418 SIVGPPFFNQV
+418 AIVGPPFFNQV

-443 APLMPWRRASRRKLA
+443 APLMPWRRASRQKLA
-458 RMLLWPTVAGLAVT
+458 RLLLWPTVAGLAVT
-472 AILFALGIRKF
+472 VILFALGIRKF
-483 AILPGTEARV
+483 AILPGTETHV

-501 IATFTAVIT
+501 IATFAAVIT

-515 RGTRARHRSTGE
+515 RGMRARHRSTGK
-527 SYPRALGSLFSR
+527 SYPSALWTLFGR

-554 MMALGVI
+554 MIALGVI
-561 GSQFFQVETQRNLA
+561 GTQFFQVETQRNLA
-575 VGESLTITSPLTGEF
+575 VGESLTITSPLTGEY
-590 SLTYKGLESLSAP
+590 SLMYKGLESLPAP
-603 EDVNRTGATLAI
+603 EDVNRTGATLAV
-615 SRDGREIGELNPTH
+615 SRGGRDIGQMNPTH

-667 FKAYVNPLINWLWI
+667 FKAYVNPLVNWLWI

-699 EDRRHALAGAPRRVV
+699 EDRRHALAGAPGRVV

>member
-9 LLLALVLS
+9 LLLALILGL
-17 IYAAIAALVGA
+17 YATVAALVGA
-28 RRQMPASVMSA
+28 RRRVPELILSA
-39 RNAALA
+39 RNAALT
-45 VTGLLTLAVIILE
+45 VTGLLTLAVIVLE
-58 YLLISNDFRT
+58 YLLIRGDFRT
-68 LYVAEVT
+68 LYVAEVS
-75 NRAMPIF
+75 NQAMPVF

-116 NMRTLM
+116 KMRTLM
-122 PYVIVVTQITLAF
+122 PYVIAVTQVTLVF
-135 FIGLISGVWTLLAG
+135 FISLISGVWALLAA
-149 PLGALGTVLP
+149 PLEALGL
-159 ARLGGPGLIS
+159 ASG
-169 TAELLADM
+169 AQLLADM
-177 VTINPFHQ
+177 VNINPFHQ

-207 HPPMLYLGFVG
+207 HPPMLYLGFVS
-218 FVIPYAFAIAAL
+218 FVIPFAFAVAAL
-230 ATRQTGDLWIRTTR
+230 VTRQTGDLWIRTTR
-244 RWTLVAWLFL
+244 RWSLVAWLFL
-254 SMGLLLGAWWAYG
+254 SLGLLLGAWWAYG

-316 LTYSLVIFGTF
+316 MTYSLVIFGTF

-350 GFIGIMFIASVV
+350 IFIGAMFVYSVI
-362 LLFDRL
+362 LLFERL
-368 DCLKSENELDSMLS
+368 DTLKSENELDSMFS
-382 REAIFLLQNLL
+382 RESIFLLQNLL
-393 FLSIF
+393 FLAIL

-405 IFPVVSELVAGQK
+405 IFPVVSELVAKQK
-418 SIVGPPFFNQV
+418 AIVGPPFFNQV
-429 NGPLFA
+429 NGPLLA
-435 ALVVLMGV
+435 ALVVLMGI
-443 APLMPWRRASRRKLA
+443 APLMPWRRASRSKLA
-458 RMLLWPTVAGLAVT
+458 RLLLWPVVVGLAATIV
-472 AILFALGIRKF
+472 LFALGWRDF
-483 AILPGTEARV
+483 AILPGTQARV

-501 IATFTAVIT
+501 FIAFTAAVT
-510 LLEFW
+510 VLEYW
-515 RGTRARHRSTGE
+515 RGMSARHRSTGE
-527 SYPRALGSLFSR
+527 SYLRALWTLFGR
-539 NRRRYGGYLIHIGVI
+539 NRRRYGGYLIHSGVI

-561 GSQFFQVETQRNLA
+561 GTNFFQSETQRNLA
-575 VGESLTITSPLTGEF
+575 VGESFTINSSFSGEYT
-590 SLTYKGLESLSAP
+590 LTYEGLSTLPAP
-603 EDVNRTGATLAI
+603 DDVSRTGATLTV
-615 SRDGREIGELNPTH
+615 SRDGRRIGELHPSH

-657 GWEDGGATAT
+657 GWEDGGTTAT
-667 FKAYVNPLINWLWI
+667 FKAFVNPLVNWLWI
-681 GGLVFIL
+681 GGFVFIL

-699 EDRRHALAGAPRRVV
+699 EDRRLALASSPRRAV

>member
-1 MANVGYVA
+1 MANIGYAA
-9 LLLALVLS
+9 LLLALVLAL
-17 IYAAIAALVGA
+17 YAAVAALVGA
-28 RRQMPASVMSA
+28 RRRVPELVLSA
-39 RNAALA
+39 RNAALT
-45 VTGLLTLAVIILE
+45 VTGLLTLAVVVLE
-58 YLLISNDFRT
+58 YLLVSGDFRT

-82 FKMTALWGSQAGS
+82 FKITALWGSQAGS

-106 SGAVLLRKWG
+106 GGAVMLRKWDK
-116 NMRTLM
+116 MRTLM
-122 PYVIVVTQITLAF
+122 PYVIVVTQVTLLF
-135 FIGLISGVWTLLAG
+135 FISLVSGVWSLLAT
-149 PLGALGTVLP
+149 PLNALGF
-159 ARLGGPGLIS
+159 AGG
-169 TAELLADM
+169 AELLADM
-177 VTINPFHQ
+177 QTINPFHQ
-185 LGFTPADG
+185 LGFTPPDG

-207 HPPMLYLGFVG
+207 HPPMLYLGFVS

-230 ATRQTGDLWIRTTR
+230 VTRETGALWIRATR

-306 FKVWNMVLII
+306 FKVWNMVLIMM
-316 LTYSLVIFGTF
+316 TYSLVIFGTF

-350 GFIGIMFIASVV
+350 VFIGVMFVSSIV

-368 DCLKSENELDSMLS
+368 DTLKSENQLDSMLS
-382 REAIFLLQNLL
+382 RESIFLLQNLL
-393 FLSIF
+393 FLAVF

-405 IFPVVSELVAGQK
+405 LFPVVSELIASQK
-418 SIVGPPFFNQV
+418 AIVGPPFFNQV
-429 NGPLFA
+429 NGPLLA

-443 APLMPWRRASRRKLA
+443 APLMPWRRASRQKLA
-458 RMLLWPTVAGLAVT
+458 RLLLWPALAGLLVT
-472 AILFALGIRKF
+472 VLLFALGVRDL
-483 AILPGTEARV
+483 AIFPGTQTRV

-501 IATFTAVIT
+501 FAAFTAIVT
-510 LLEFW
+510 LLEFG
-515 RGTRARHRSTGE
+515 RAMRARHRSTGE
-527 SYPRALGSLFSR
+527 AYPLALWRLFGRS
-539 NRRRYGGYLIHIGVI
+539 RRRYGGYLIHLGVI

-561 GSQFFQVETQRNLA
+561 GTNFFQTETQQNLA
-575 VGESLTITSPLTGEF
+575 VGESFTINSPFTGDYT
-590 SLTYKGLESLSAP
+590 LTYQGLQTLNAP
-603 EDVNRTGATLAI
+603 EDVERIGATLTI
-615 SRDGREIGELNPTH
+615 SRGGRQIGELHPTH

-638 MTIPAMRYSL
+638 MTIPSMRNSP

-667 FKAYVNPLINWLWI
+667 FKAYVNPLVNWLWI
-681 GGLVFIL
+681 GGLVFVL
-688 GTAVAAWPDPA
+688 GTAVAAWPDA
-699 EDRRHALAGAPRRVV
+699 GEDRRLALSSVQRRAV
-714 PA
+714 AA

>member
-17 IYAAIAALVGA
+17 LYAAVAALVGA
-28 RRQMPASVMSA
+28 RRRVPELVMSA

-45 VTGLLTLAVIILE
+45 VTGLLTLAVVVLE
-58 YLLISNDFRT
+58 YLLISGDFRT

-75 NRAMPIF
+75 NRAMPLF

-116 NMRTLM
+116 KMRTLM
-122 PYVIVVTQITLAF
+122 PYVIVVTQFTLAF
-135 FIGLISGVWTLLAG
+135 FVSLIAGIWTLLEA
-149 PLGALGTVLP
+149 PLATLGFANGA
-159 ARLGGPGLIS
+159 A
-169 TAELLADM
+169 LLADM
-177 VTINPFHQ
+177 ITINPFHQ

-207 HPPMLYLGFVG
+207 HPPMLYLGFVS

-230 ATRQTGDLWIRTTR
+230 ATRQTGDLWIRATR
-244 RWTLVAWLFL
+244 RWTLIAWLFL
-254 SMGLLLGAWWAYG
+254 SLGLLLGAWWAYG

-288 LTGTAFLH
+288 LVGTAFLH

-350 GFIGIMFIASVV
+350 GFIGVMFIASVV
-362 LLFDRL
+362 LLFERL
-368 DCLKSENELDSMLS
+368 DSLKSENELDSMFS

-393 FLSIF
+393 FLAIL

-405 IFPVVSELVAGQK
+405 IFPVVSELVARQK
-418 SIVGPPFFNQV
+418 AIVGPPFFNQV

-435 ALVVLMGV
+435 SLVVLMGI
-443 APLMPWRRASRRKLA
+443 APLMPWRRASRQKLA
-458 RMLLWPTVAGLAVT
+458 RMLLWPTVVGLAVT
-472 AILFALGIRKF
+472 VVLFAIGVRNIAVF
-483 AILPGTEARV
+483 PGTQVRV

-501 IATFTAVIT
+501 IAAFAAVIT

-515 RGTRARHRSTGE
+515 RGMRARHRSTGA
-527 SYPRALGSLFSR
+527 SYPRALWTLFGR

-554 MMALGVI
+554 MMAIGVI
-561 GSQFFQVETQRNLA
+561 GTQFFQVETQRNLA
-575 VGESLTITSPLTGEF
+575 VGEFLTITSPLTGEYR
-590 SLTYKGLESLSAP
+590 LTYEGLQSLPAP
-603 EDVNRTGATLAI
+603 DDVSRMGATLAV
-615 SRDGREIGELNPTH
+615 SRSGREIGELHPTH

-638 MTIPAMRYSL
+638 MTIPAMRYSP

-667 FKAYVNPLINWLWI
+667 FKAYVNPLVNWLWI
-681 GGLVFIL
+681 GGFVFII

-699 EDRRHALAGAPRRVV
+699 EDRRLALASASGRAV